1 MAASFQTWLEVLSYT
16 KALFEA
22 ITFGAD
28 VPEQYRKHRNERETI
43 LEAER
48 VSLVISTYSEA
59 EVQAILNR
67 IKACQD
73 RFISEGSG
81 PARKRCL
88 CNVFKDVMEGN
99 GGRLPRIDDW
109 ENIYGQLNCP
119 VERT

>member
-16 KALFEA
+16 RALFEG
-22 ITFGAD
+22 ITLGAD
-28 VPEQYRKHRNERETI
+28 VLEQYRKHRNERDTI

-48 VSLVISTYSEA
+48 VSLVFSPYSEA
-59 EVQAILNR
+59 EVQSILNR
-67 IKACQD
+67 LKACQD

-81 PARKRCL
+81 SARKRCL
-88 CNVFKDVMEGN
+88 CNVFKDVMEGS

-119 VERT
+119 S